1 MNGKNYRGDPYV
13 NWYSFFKNRD
23 RTFSFVLRCH
33 VNHNRWNDYC
43 APIKLI
49 VPALEDINT
58 LFEKIS
64 SIEHELK
71 LAFDRRHPFYTKKE
85 ILQRLKLAQNE
96 LKTIIEELEQQ
107 RIVENKTRND

>member
-1 MNGKNYRGDPYV
+1 MLTRIP
-13 NWYSFFKNRD
+13 FL
-23 RTFSFVLRCH
+23 RTGIVLFRLYYIAMAITGGMII
-33 VNHNRWNDYC
+33 VPR
-43 APIKLI
+43 IKLI

-96 LKTIIEELEQQ
+96 LKTVIEELEQQ